1 MNGGDL
7 VNALCFIGT
16 EVNTLRSAVGFQ
28 IFILKVLPPHTPYH
42 SVFAFIPVNGV
53 FLVAFPVAGGET
65 DAFSVLVKVVNL
77 SGFRQ
82 PLSVFVH
89 RSHCQQNMSV
99 RIMTGRVG
107 VVNGNVCNHSLGN
120 KKLVAVFFDELHIL
134 VGWYLPWNDKMKSSG
149 KL

>member
-1 MNGGDL
+1 M

-28 IFILKVLPPHTPYH
+28 IFILNILPAHTPDH
-42 SVFAFIPVNGV
+42 SVFAFVPVHGV

-65 DAFSVLVKVVNL
+65 DSLSVLVKVINL
-77 SGFRQ
+77 SCFRK

-99 RIMTGRVG
+99 WIMTGRVG
-107 VVNGNVCNHSLGN
+107 VVNGNVGNHPLGN

-134 VGWYLPWNDKMKSSG
+134 FFGDFSRKWKMKSSS